1 MFKSREE
8 HVSVLGFCVEL
19 PDIHQQSGELDFH
32 LAHSAR
38 RAIEL
43 TRLITFD
50 FAIVGLKLPDMSTWD
65 FLRRMK
71 TIMPQQ
77 KWGLVGGPISEQQEV
92 TARMFGATTIFDA
105 TPTCDELLALAAR
118 LRQRAIASVLAGE
131 FDRTGSASINGRSA
145 VG

>member
-1 MFKSREE
+1 MFKSRED
-8 HVSVLGFCVEL
+8 HVSVLGICVEL

-43 TRLITFD
+43 TRLLAFD
-50 FAIVGLKLPDMSTWD
+50 FTLVGLKLPDMSTWD

-71 TIMPQQ
+71 SIMPNQ
-77 KWGLVGGPISEQQEV
+77 KWGLVAGPITEQQEV

-118 LRQRAIASVLAGE
+118 LRQRAIASVLAGQ
-131 FDRTGSASINGRSA
+131 FDGTIAGSINGRSA